1 MEIIEK
7 KTERTVTE
15 IQTIYRAIDGTEF
28 NTEPECKRYEETAEA
43 VLLSRLKECT
53 IHNCSGEDL
62 FECCSEGGFEAIVPT
77 TKEHLDTMNQLYKL
91 YGGKGESTLLFDEKD
106 LNTLVFMGY
115 RLYDSTIDW
124 LWFYKA
130 GSVIERCTDGKWTVT
145 PKL

>member
-1 MEIIEK
+1 MEKIEK
-7 KTERTVTE
+7 KTERTVVDTQ
-15 IQTIYRAIDGTEF
+15 IIYRAIDGTEF
-28 NTEPECKRYEETAEA
+28 KTEPECKRYEETAEA

-62 FECCSEGGFEAIVPT
+62 FECCGEGEFEALVPT
-77 TKEHLDTMNQLYKL
+77 TQEHLDTMNQLYKL
-91 YGGKGESTLLFDEKD
+91 YGGKDESTLLFDEKD

-115 RLYDSTIDW
+115 RFYDSTVDW

-130 GSVIERCTDGKWTVT
+130 GGVIEKCTDGKWTVT